1 MHVPPIDRYNNGR
14 HREAPQSRGSMTQFL
29 KHRVLRFKPSRLD
42 PVPHPECPTL
52 MIPGPSIAPVIRQN
66 KGKRPLKQHA
76 ECMRKNS
83 EYRRNRAE
91 VGRML
96 NEVREDGKL

>member
-1 MHVPPIDRYNNGR
+1 MSHSYPHVPPHPKFPTTYGDNG
-14 HREAPQSRGSMTQFL
+14 SLTQFL
-29 KHRVLRFKPSRLD
+29 ARRVLNFRPSRFD
-42 PVPHPECPTL
+42 PVFDSEKGYYVN
-52 MIPGPSIAPVIRQN
+52 GPSCVQTVRQN
-66 KGKRPLKQHA
+66 KGKRPYKQHLYR
-76 ECMRKNS
+76 MRKNS